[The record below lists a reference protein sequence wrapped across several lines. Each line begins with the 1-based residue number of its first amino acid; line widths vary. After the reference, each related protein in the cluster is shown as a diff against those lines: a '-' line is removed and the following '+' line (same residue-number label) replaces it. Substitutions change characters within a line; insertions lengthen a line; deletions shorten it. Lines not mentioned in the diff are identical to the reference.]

1 MIHSDKNNLILANW
15 LLVALCLIFAMIV
28 IGGLT
33 RLTNSGLSIIEW
45 ELFSGI
51 FPPLNQKSWNEYF
64 SLYKTIPQF
73 ELLNY
78 NMTINEFKIIFYW
91 EYGHRLLGRVIGL
104 FTLVTVIYFHFF
116 KKISKAYL
124 IQCYVIFFLVVLQG
138 FIGWYMVQSGLVN
151 DITVSHY
158 RLSLHLVLAMIII
171 SIIFWLILSIKKKKI
186 KKFF

>member
-78 NMTINEFKIIFYW
+78 NVF
-91 EYGHRLLGRVIGL
+91 
-104 FTLVTVIYFHFF
+104 
-116 KKISKAYL
+116 
-124 IQCYVIFFLVVLQG
+124 
-138 FIGWYMVQSGLVN
+138 
-151 DITVSHY
+151 DI
-158 RLSLHLVLAMIII
+158 
-171 SIIFWLILSIKKKKI
+171 
-186 KKFF
+186 